1 MRPSLRLAAREIA
14 RSGPQSAL
22 FVLSMTL
29 ALVTLVALGGFSRAV
44 QRSVARDARELHAGD
59 VILHSHREFSPAL
72 AAEVDAVEREGL
84 ARVAR
89 LHDFY
94 SMARSADGS
103 RSLLASVL
111 AAPPGYPFYGT
122 VLLGS
127 GQSFAAVHREGGVV
141 AEQALLDRLGLRIGD
156 PVLLGRRALI
166 VRDILVR
173 EPDRPV
179 NAFSFGPRIIVHAD
193 DLASLDLVQ
202 TGSRVERRTL
212 LKATREGLVDPLAA
226 RLKAKALPGEERV
239 ETFRTARTAVKRF
252 FDNFLFFLSLIGIFT
267 LVLAGF
273 GIQSSLAA
281 LLREKRDTLAVLRA
295 LGAPSA
301 FVARQAAVMVT
312 LLALGG
318 TLLGVLLGAA
328 VQRLLPLLFRGFV
341 PGDAAAAD
349 LSGGA
354 VVEGCLLG
362 AVVTAVFTSLPLRRL
377 REIRPA
383 AVLGREVLPEA
394 SRAPLMVRG
403 GLVALF
409 AAALILWKIRDLR
422 IGLWFVAGVG
432 GLIVAAAATSWL
444 LLRVWRA
451 ASPRH
456 LVPRLVVRGLERPG
470 SGTLVTLT
478 TLVTSLAAILALH
491 LVELNLDQTFLRSF
505 PEDAPNVF
513 FLDIQASQREEFARE
528 LGVRAEFHPIVRAR
542 IAAINGET
550 IDQERERAARRDNLA
565 REFNLTW
572 RDVLL
577 EDEIVYAGPGL
588 FDASWPGP
596 QVSVLDEVLE
606 MRALRL
612 GDTITFTVGG
622 VPLEARVTSLRRRK
636 RSSIRPF
643 FYFVFPP
650 ALLRDAPQTVFA
662 AARVPRGEVAALQA
676 RVVARFPNVSVV
688 DVTETA
694 RVLSGVMRRL
704 SGIVRFFTWL
714 SIAAGLLIVTSAV
727 LATRH
732 ARLRE
737 SVYYRVLGARRRFVL
752 QVFAAEHFAL
762 GAAAAAISLT
772 FAELAGWLV
781 CRFSFDIDFHPFPGA
796 LLPLAGGT
804 TLLVLATGLAG
815 SLPALRVRPVVYLR
829 SVAQE

>member
-1 MRPSLRLAAREIA
+1 VRPSLRLAAREIA

-22 FVLSMTL
+22 FVLSTTL

-72 AAEVDAVEREGL
+72 EAEVEAVEREGL
-84 ARVAR
+84 ARAAR

-111 AAPPGYPFYGT
+111 AAPPAYPFYGT
-122 VLLGS
+122 VLLAS
-127 GQSFAAVHREGGVV
+127 GRPFAGVHAPGGVV
-141 AEQALLDRLGLRIGD
+141 AEQALLDRLGLRVGD
-156 PVLLGRRALI
+156 AVLLGRRSLA
-166 VRDILVR
+166 VRDVLVR

-179 NAFSFGPRIIVHAD
+179 NAFSFGPRVIVHAD
-193 DLASLDLVQ
+193 DLASLGLVQ

-212 LKATREGLVDPLAA
+212 LKAAREGLVDPLAA
-226 RLKAKALPGEERV
+226 RLGAKALAGEERV

-273 GIQSSLAA
+273 GIQSSLTA
-281 LLREKRDTLAVLRA
+281 LLREKRDTLAVMRA
-295 LGAPSA
+295 LGATSA
-301 FVARQAAVMVT
+301 FVARQAALMVF

-318 TLLGVLLGAA
+318 TVLGILLGGAA
-328 VQRLLPLLFRGFV
+328 QRLLPLLFRGIV
-341 PGDAAAAD
+341 PDDAV
-349 LSGGA
+349 SGGLSAGA
-354 VVEGCLLG
+354 VLEGCLLG
-362 AVVTAVFTSLPLRRL
+362 AVVAALFTSVPLRRL

-383 AVLGREVLPEA
+383 AVVGREVLPET
-394 SRAPLMVRG
+394 SRAPLLVRG

-409 AAALILWKIRDLR
+409 AAALIVWKIRDLR

-432 GLIVAAAATSWL
+432 GLILAAALASWL
-444 LLRVWRA
+444 LLRAGRA
-451 ASPRH
+451 AAPRR
-456 LVPRLVVRGLERPG
+456 LVPRLVARGLERPG

-491 LVELNLDQTFLRSF
+491 LVELNLDRTFVRSF

-513 FLDIQASQREEFARE
+513 FLDIQTAQREGFARE
-528 LGVRAEFHPIVRAR
+528 LGVPAEFHPVVRAR
-542 IAAINGET
+542 VAAINGEP

-572 RDVLL
+572 RDTLL
-577 EDEIVYAGPGL
+577 EDEVVYAGPGL
-588 FDASWPGP
+588 FDPSWSGP

-606 MRALRL
+606 MRDLRL
-612 GDTITFTVGG
+612 GDSITFTVGG
-622 VPLEARVTSLRRRK
+622 VPIEARVTSLRRRN
-636 RSSIRPF
+636 RSSVRPF
-643 FYFVFPP
+643 FYFVLPP
-650 ALLRDAPQTVFA
+650 ALLRDAPQTIFA
-662 AARVPRGEVAALQA
+662 AARVPRAEVPAVQT
-676 RVVARFPNVSVV
+676 RVVAGFPNVSVI

-737 SVYYRVLGARRRFVL
+737 SVYYRVLGARRGFVL
-752 QVFAAEHFAL
+752 RVFAAEHLAL
-762 GAAAAAISLT
+762 GAAAAGVALA

-781 CRFSFDIDFHPFPGA
+781 CRFSFDIDFHPFLSA
-796 LLPLAGGT
+796 ILPLAGGT
-804 TLLVLATGLAG
+804 ALLVLATGLAG

-829 SVAQE
+829 AVTQE